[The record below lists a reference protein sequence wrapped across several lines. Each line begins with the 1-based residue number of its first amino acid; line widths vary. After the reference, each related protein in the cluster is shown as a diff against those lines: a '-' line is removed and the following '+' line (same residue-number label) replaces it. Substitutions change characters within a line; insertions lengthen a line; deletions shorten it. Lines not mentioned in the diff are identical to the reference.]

1 VILASLTDFEDAV
14 EQAEAR
20 HKTVTRT
27 ANAARREAV
36 LEQLLLLDVIA
47 ALETPY
53 IYIGPRL
60 GLSTLESA
68 PLAGLQLGNFQCR
81 GPHPPVTVIPIRMRY
96 RPGRRLEQNCSTNP
110 VHSTT

>member
-60 GLSTLESA
+60 GCLPWNQLLLLDSNSATSNVEGLTL
-68 PLAGLQLGNFQCR
+68 R
-81 GPHPPVTVIPIRMRY
+81 
-96 RPGRRLEQNCSTNP
+96 
-110 VHSTT
+110 